1 MENKVAQEKI
11 TKLKKDIA
19 FHDRLYY
26 NLDRP
31 QITDFE
37 YDALLQKLQDLE
49 SQFPDLKSLDSPT
62 QKVPGDV
69 LAHFKKKT
77 HTQAMLSLQNS
88 YSVEELRRFCERL
101 LKSLNPEEFTFF
113 MEPKLDGMAVELIYE
128 DGFFKTALS
137 RGDGRVGED
146 ISSTVKTIRSIPLK
160 LQNFKSLQNNEEK
173 NGQKTAFKT
182 LYQEKSLL
190 EVRGEILIFKE
201 DFKKINEEQE
211 LKKEATF
218 SNPRNLAAGSVR
230 QLDPTVTAKRP
241 LRCFIHSPGGIEIPS
256 VKSQE
261 DFIKKLHH
269 WNLPAF
275 KVSPD
280 WSSNKN
286 PSDSHSKK
294 TSFFEQRNKKEA
306 LQLQPPF
313 GLCAVASSFQD
324 VVNYYNQMQSLRP
337 KLPFEIDGIV
347 LKLNSFSQQKKL
359 GSIARSP
366 RWAMAAK
373 FKPEQAVTFLKKVKF
388 QVGRTGVITPVA
400 LLTPVQV
407 GGVTIS
413 QASLHNFKD
422 LERKKIQEGVHVL
435 IHRAGD
441 VIPEVIKVIEEP
453 SNSQKENHGF
463 PLKRLFKSLLKKET
477 NSSLLKRLL
486 KSLLKKETYI
496 SSLKSLFKPFYSLF
510 SGLSLKSLFKPFY
523 SLFFRSKKQPSN
535 SQKPASPSCSLCKM
549 KHPIAHSKKVKTP
562 KECPY
567 CKSPVKQHGDYL
579 LCSNDSCPAIQI
591 NKWIHFASKKAMDI
605 DFLGVKSIEKFSS
618 WGWLKSYSDI
628 YDLKDKN
635 IQDKEGFGKKSYQLL
650 VTNLE
655 KSKLVSLQRFFYAL
669 GIPLVGEETSGKISE
684 KLYEKQSP
692 LTLLSILPL
701 IQELSQ
707 EELEEIPDVGPLVAQ
722 SFKKA
727 FQNQALIEDIKSL
740 AKRGLSLKNPEKKSQ
755 ALAHLS
761 FVITGSL
768 PIPRTELKSLIEKE
782 GGKVLS
788 QVSSKVSFLIEGEK
802 AGSKKQ
808 KALDLKRPL
817 LSYEE
822 LLKKFPSLNTN

>member
-1 MENKVAQEKI
+1 MEKKVAYKKI
-11 TKLKKDIA
+11 TELKKDIA

-37 YDALLQKLQDLE
+37 YDALLQKLQNLE

-62 QKVPGDV
+62 QKVPGEV
-69 LAHFKKKT
+69 LAHFKKKA

-88 YSVEELRRFCERL
+88 YSVEELRSFCERL
-101 LKSLNPEEFTFF
+101 LKALNTKELTFF

-128 DGFFKTALS
+128 NGFFKTALS

-160 LQNFKSLQNNEEK
+160 LQNFNSLQNKEEQD
-173 NGQKTAFKT
+173 GQKTAFKS
-182 LYQEKSLL
+182 LYQEKSFL
-190 EVRGEILIFKE
+190 EIRGEILIFKE

-230 QLDPTVTAKRP
+230 QLDPTITAKRP

-280 WSSNKN
+280 WSSDKS

-294 TSFFEQRNKKEA
+294 TSFFEQKNKKEA
-306 LQLQPPF
+306 LQLQAPF

-324 VVNYYNQMQSLRP
+324 LVNYYTQMQSLRP

-453 SNSQKENHGF
+453 SNSQKE
-463 PLKRLFKSLLKKET
+463 T
-477 NSSLLKRLL
+477 NSSLLKRLFT
-486 KSLLKKETYI
+486 SLLKKETYI
-496 SSLKSLFKPFYSLF
+496 SSLKSLYKSIYSLF
-510 SGLSLKSLFKPFY
+510 SGLSLKNLFKPFY

-535 SQKPASPSCSLCKM
+535 SQASPSCSLCKM
-549 KHPIAHSKKVKTP
+549 KHPIAHPKKVKIP
-562 KECPY
+562 KECPD

-591 NKWIHFASKKAMDI
+591 NKWIHFTSKKAMDI

-655 KSKLVSLQRFFYAL
+655 KSKKVSLQRFFYAL

-727 FQNQALIEDIKSL
+727 FQNQALVEDIESL